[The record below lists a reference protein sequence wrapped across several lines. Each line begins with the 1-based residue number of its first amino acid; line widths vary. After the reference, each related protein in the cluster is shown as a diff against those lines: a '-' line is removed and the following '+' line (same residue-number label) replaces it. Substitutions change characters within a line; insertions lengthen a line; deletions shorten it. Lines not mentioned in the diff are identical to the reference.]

1 MKKIIFFN
9 LWHGPN
15 IEDLTEGSNS
25 WYLKNYEKEFDQVI
39 HLSLIGD
46 RKKTVSSGNTSYI
59 VNATGHN
66 KIDLLLA
73 PIKLFFFLL
82 KVRPAQV
89 VTYDQVWLW
98 WLILPLKLVTKFK
111 ISLVPMTY
119 PGSMHELTK
128 QSISSILPIWIE
140 KLFIKLGYKMCDTI
154 VTSTNL
160 GNYINWL
167 KDNPVICKKL
177 KILTAIPESVVFSSF
192 VNGFNKL
199 DMADYEK
206 KDAKKMKLIY
216 VGRLKKIKRI
226 EDLILSFKIVNS
238 KYPNSELKI
247 IGTGPDKKFL
257 ETLIK
262 KHSLEN
268 NVRLLGFISNGDLPK
283 YFMKSDVF
291 VSPLTGHSLR
301 EAAYCGLPI
310 VAYNIDWI
318 KGFLTHKINFYAIE
332 KTSYE
337 LLAKGIIE
345 LYENK
350 SLRAKL
356 STNISKFAIDNWSE
370 NSIKPFSL
378 NYDKFKPSEGFI

>member
-1 MKKIIFFN
+1 MKKIIIFN

-15 IEDLTEGSNS
+15 IDDLSETSNS
-25 WYLKNYEKEFDQVI
+25 WFLKTYEKEFDEVI
-39 HLSLIGD
+39 HFSLIGK
-46 RKKTVSSGNTSYI
+46 KKTVSNGKTSYI

-66 KIDLLLA
+66 KIDLILA
-73 PIKLFFFLL
+73 PLKLLFFLL
-82 KVRPAQV
+82 KVRPTQV

-98 WLILPLKLVTKFK
+98 WLIFPLKLLTKFK

-128 QSISSILPIWIE
+128 RSLSGVLPVWLE

-154 VTSTNL
+154 VTSSNL

-167 KDNPVICKKL
+167 KDNTIINKKL
-177 KILTAIPESVVFSSF
+177 KILTAIPESVVFPSF
-192 VNGFNKL
+192 VNAFNKL
-199 DMADYEK
+199 NIANYDV
-206 KDAKKMKLIY
+206 KDSEKMKLIY
-216 VGRLKKIKRI
+216 VGRLNKIKGI
-226 EDLILSFKIVNS
+226 EDLILSFKIVKT

-291 VSPLTGHSLR
+291 VSPLTGNSLR

-356 STNISKFAIDNWSE
+356 STNISKFAMDNWSE
-370 NSIKPFSL
+370 SSIDSIKL
-378 NYDKFKPSEGFI
+378 NYSKLQPSIELV

>member
-1 MKKIIFFN
+1 MKKIIIFN

-15 IEDLTEGSNS
+15 IDDLSETSNS
-25 WYLKNYEKEFDQVI
+25 WFLKTYEKEFDEVI
-39 HLSLIGD
+39 HFSLIGG
-46 RKKTVSSGNTSYI
+46 KKTVSNGKTSYI

-66 KIDLLLA
+66 KIDLILA
-73 PIKLFFFLL
+73 PLKLLFFLL
-82 KVRPAQV
+82 KVRPTQV

-98 WLILPLKLVTKFK
+98 WLIFPLKLLTKFK

-128 QSISSILPIWIE
+128 RSLSGVLPVWLE

-154 VTSTNL
+154 VTSSNL

-167 KDNPVICKKL
+167 KDNTIINKKL
-177 KILTAIPESVVFSSF
+177 KILTAIPESVVFPSF
-192 VNGFNKL
+192 VNAFNKL
-199 DMADYEK
+199 NIANYDV
-206 KDAKKMKLIY
+206 KDSEKMKLIY
-216 VGRLKKIKRI
+216 VGRLNKIKGI
-226 EDLILSFKIVNS
+226 EDLILSFKIVKT

-283 YFMKSDVF
+283 YLMKSDVF

-356 STNISKFAIDNWSE
+356 STNISKFAMDNWSE
-370 NSIKPFSL
+370 SSIDSIKL
-378 NYDKFKPSEGFI
+378 NYSKLQPSIELV

>member
-1 MKKIIFFN
+1 MKKIIIFN

-15 IEDLTEGSNS
+15 IDDLSETSNS
-25 WYLKNYEKEFDQVI
+25 WFLKTYEKEFDEVI
-39 HLSLIGD
+39 HFSLIGG
-46 RKKTVSSGNTSYI
+46 KKTVSNGKTSYI

-66 KIDLLLA
+66 KIDLILA
-73 PIKLFFFLL
+73 PLKLLFFLL
-82 KVRPAQV
+82 KVRPTQV

-98 WLILPLKLVTKFK
+98 WLIFPLKLLTKFK

-119 PGSMHELTK
+119 PDSMHELTK
-128 QSISSILPIWIE
+128 RSLSGVLPVWLE

-154 VTSTNL
+154 VTSSNL

-167 KDNPVICKKL
+167 KDNTIINKKL
-177 KILTAIPESVVFSSF
+177 KILTAIPESVVFPSF
-192 VNGFNKL
+192 VNAFNKL
-199 DMADYEK
+199 NIANYDV
-206 KDAKKMKLIY
+206 KDSEKMKLIY
-216 VGRLKKIKRI
+216 VGRLNKIKGI
-226 EDLILSFKIVNS
+226 EDLILSFKIVKT

-291 VSPLTGHSLR
+291 VSPLTGNSLR

-318 KGFLTHKINFYAIE
+318 KGFLTHKLNFYSIE
-332 KTSYE
+332 KKSYT
-337 LLAKGIIE
+337 LLADGIIIT
-345 LYENK
+345 
-350 SLRAKL
+350 RC
-356 STNISKFAIDNWSE
+356 
-370 NSIKPFSL
+370 
-378 NYDKFKPSEGFI
+378 FIFY